1 MQASEVRNDLTKRT
15 AGCCAIRR
23 LTRMSV
29 CRVSFEPLA
38 VKSWNPGDAIK
49 QACTVDS
56 PIAPMR
62 SVLVGV

>member
-38 VKSWNPGDAIK
+38 VMEPRRCNQTGMHCGLANRPDA
-49 QACTVDS
+49 
-56 PIAPMR
+56 
-62 SVLVGV
+62 